1 MRKTILI
8 LVIAMAVASAFSSC
22 SSSRG
27 GMSSARG
34 GCKMSQGFVGYGS
47 AR

>member
-1 MRKTILI
+1 MRKTIVI
-8 LVIAMAVASAFSSC
+8 LVFAMAVAAAFASC
-22 SSSRG
+22 TSE
-27 GMSSARG
+27 RG